1 MFKNLH
7 VFRIDG
13 SKIDVDAVEKAL
25 EKETFNGIGSQDML
39 ACGWVNVRPESGL
52 VYRQERHIL
61 MRYAIEK
68 RLLPGSV
75 VKRKL
80 AEAVEALTRKIGHK
94 PGRKQIR
101 DLKEEI
107 IRALIPRALT
117 DLSFCHL
124 WIDLDGGWFVTD
136 GKPDAIVSAFTNA
149 FKDVLP
155 EQVNLKRSPA
165 VAMMDWLMNADS
177 VPAVFTVDDEC
188 ELRSPEKEAVRYS
201 RLNLDRDDLRA
212 HIGEG
217 KLPVKLAMTHD
228 DKVSFLLTE
237 KFEFKK
243 IDHITLEDEPEP
255 KDEVDESE
263 AFAADFA
270 LMNLSIPSLL
280 ADMVEAI
287 NI

>member
-13 SKIDVDAVEKAL
+13 SKIDVDILEKAL

-39 ACGWVNVRPESGL
+39 ACGWVKVRPESGL

-80 AEAVEALTRKIGHK
+80 AEAIEVLTRKAGHK

-107 IRALIPRALT
+107 IRALMPKTLT

-124 WIDLDGGWFVTD
+124 WIDLDNGWFVTD
-136 GKPDAIVSAFTNA
+136 GKADAIVSAFTNA
-149 FKDVLP
+149 FKDVMP
-155 EQVNLKRSPA
+155 EQVDLKRSPGM
-165 VAMMDWLMNADS
+165 AMMDWLTNADATPETFS
-177 VPAVFTVDDEC
+177 IDDEC
-188 ELRSPEKEAVRYS
+188 ELRSPEKEGVRYS
-201 RLNLDRDDLRA
+201 KLNLDRDDLRL
-212 HIGEG
+212 HISEG
-217 KLPVKLAMTHD
+217 KLPVKLAMTHA
-228 DKVSFLLTE
+228 DKISFVLTE

-243 IDHITLEDEPEP
+243 LDYITVEEDDAS
-255 KDEVDESE
+255 KDDVDESE
-263 AFAADFA
+263 VFAADFA
-270 LMNLSIPSLL
+270 LMNLSVPDLL
-280 ADMVEAI
+280 ADMVSAI
-287 NI
+287 NV